1 MVSFSEYG
9 IKIPSDASGEVR
21 AICPEC
27 TPSRKHQHQNERDLA
42 VNIDEGTW
50 YCHHCG
56 WSGGLKQKKEDLKP
70 AYLKPSYNP
79 LDLPPK
85 LIQWFKDRG
94 ISKKTLDAANI
105 GYQQPQGKRSGA
117 ITFPRYKGG
126 ECVAIKYRTHD
137 KRMWQSKSPEP
148 CFYNHDGALNHA
160 HETLI
165 ISEGEID
172 ALSFIEARLPC
183 VASVPDG
190 APNPTA
196 QNLST
201 KFKFLEDGLVD
212 HFKSFVLAVDNDEP
226 GKFLEK
232 ELADRLGR
240 HNCLSI
246 TYPSGCKDANDVLK
260 NFGPEALREAYTK
273 AQHYPIDGLYTIE
286 DARDDI
292 FDLYESGLR
301 PGLSTGWGSVD
312 ALYTVRTCEMTI
324 VTGIPGSGKS
334 TWLDALMVNLNR
346 MHHWRIAYC
355 SPENWPIQRHMANL
369 AEKIAMKPF
378 AACSMT
384 AERMTREEMEDALQ
398 VLNKNFYF
406 TQLQEDEMG
415 IDAVLDVM
423 QSAISRHG
431 VKGIVLDPWNELE
444 YHRPQNLT
452 ETEFVSRSLGKI
464 RRFARLNDVHVW
476 IVAHPT
482 KLKRN
487 EDGTYPVPRLYD
499 ISGSA
504 HWYNKADN
512 GIAIYRRTPTK
523 PEVEVH
529 VQKIRFREVG
539 CIGSTQLKFVKDCG
553 IYMELSANERVNTQS
568 TNHEIDD
575 VPF

>member
-1 MVSFSEYG
+1 
-9 IKIPSDASGEVR
+9 
-21 AICPEC
+21 
-27 TPSRKHQHQNERDLA
+27 
-42 VNIDEGTW
+42 
-50 YCHHCG
+50 
-56 WSGGLKQKKEDLKP
+56 
-70 AYLKPSYNP
+70 
-79 LDLPPK
+79 
-85 LIQWFKDRG
+85 
-94 ISKKTLDAANI
+94 
-105 GYQQPQGKRSGA
+105 
-117 ITFPRYKGG
+117 
-126 ECVAIKYRTHD
+126 
-137 KRMWQSKSPEP
+137 
-148 CFYNHDGALNHA
+148 
-160 HETLI
+160 
-165 ISEGEID
+165 
-172 ALSFIEARLPC
+172 
-183 VASVPDG
+183 
-190 APNPTA
+190 
-196 QNLST
+196 
-201 KFKFLEDGLVD
+201 
-212 HFKSFVLAVDNDEP
+212 
-226 GKFLEK
+226 
-232 ELADRLGR
+232 
-240 HNCLSI
+240 
-246 TYPSGCKDANDVLK
+246 
-260 NFGPEALREAYTK
+260 
-273 AQHYPIDGLYTIE
+273 
-286 DARDDI
+286 
-292 FDLYESGLR
+292 
-301 PGLSTGWGSVD
+301 
-312 ALYTVRTCEMTI
+312 MTI

-378 AACSMT
+378 AACSMS